1 MSQKKTIKEL
11 TEIGASIDKI
21 ITESRRVLFHT
32 GLQKEDLDAFAD
44 YLEEQDTLMPML
56 NPTAYMQ
63 GGSKGIPLA
72 KARVEMIRK
81 LMEVL

>member
-1 MSQKKTIKEL
+1 MKTIKEL
-11 TEIGASIDKI
+11 VEIGASIDKI
-21 ITESRRVLFHT
+21 ITESNRVLQHT
-32 GLQKEDLDAFAD
+32 GIQKEDLDAFAS

-63 GGSKGIPLA
+63 GGAKAIPLA
-72 KARVEMIRK
+72 KARVELVRK